1 MPKALTDLYVGG
13 TVVVFSGDAG
23 ALDAVKGAFAGCSSK
38 ITFEGGPLTGFIR
51 EPAAA
56 NFKTGECIAR
66 APPLHP
72 SIPSIHPSPRTHTL
86 TSADLPTH
94 TPHTQLQACL
104 P

>member
-56 NFKTGECIAR
+56 NFKTGE
-66 APPLHP
+66 
-72 SIPSIHPSPRTHTL
+72 
-86 TSADLPTH
+86 
-94 TPHTQLQACL
+94 
-104 P
+104 